1 MAQTKTQF
9 GYRSAPRSGSGGRE
23 AAEHAVVVV
32 GAGPVGLSLAID
44 LAQRGQSVVLL
55 DDADRIG
62 EGSRAICFSKR
73 SLEFWDR
80 LGIGQRMVDKGV
92 VWSVGKIFHGDSQ
105 LYQFNLLPEE
115 GHKRPAFINLQQF
128 YAEAYLVDRVEEL
141 PAIDLRWRNKVIGLE
156 QRNDHVRADDRDAGW
171 PLSAARRLSSSPA
184 TAPVRRCG
192 RWSGAEFAGQVFED
206 QFLIADV
213 KMTAEFPTERWFWFD
228 PPFHAGRSALLH
240 KQPDDIWRIDLQL
253 SRYADPAFEKQPEN
267 VRPRIARM
275 LGHDKFDFE
284 WISLYKFQCRRMDRF
299 IHGRVIFAGDAAHQ
313 VSPFGARGAN
323 SGLEDAENIAWKLDR
338 VLRGTSPEA
347 LLESY
352 HTERSA
358 AADENIRESTRS
370 TDFMAPASHQEA
382 RLRKAVL
389 SLAKETEFGKRM
401 VNGGRLS
408 VPSIYDTPLSTADG
422 DAWRGGPRPGASM
435 PDAPIAAPIW
445 PADVPDRSF
454 HRRGNAVHAAGVRQ
468 WRGDRCA
475 RGRWPIRIGGEG
487 GFADRQG
494 TGWRAL
500 RRRTRHRLSAAARRL
515 CRRALPAPDAGRRST
530 PRWRAPPAEL
540 RFCHDAVHQLEFCQA
555 GRCLPRHR
563 RGASRVER
571 DAKRRPRCRAGA
583 GARQSYRRHRGAAMK
598 PSRSPSGGCSMPA
611 SSSNSSNNRI
621 HGLER
626 RKGLN

>member
-1 MAQTKTQF
+1 MVADATILSPAPPLGQSNMSMAQSRNQF
-9 GYRSAPRSGSGGRE
+9 GYRRHADQDRSGAD
-23 AAEHAVVVV
+23 AAEHPVVVV

-80 LGIGQRMVDKGV
+80 LGVGSRMVDKGV
-92 VWSVGKIFHGDSQ
+92 VWSVGKIFHGTSQ

-128 YAEAYLVDRVEEL
+128 HAEAYLVDRVQQL
-141 PAIDLRWRNKVIGLE
+141 AAIDLRWRNRVIGLE
-156 QRNDHVRADDRDAGW
+156 QRNDHSVLTIETPDGPYLLRATYVVACDG
-171 PLSAARRLSSSPA
+171 ARSSLRKM
-184 TAPVRRCG
+184 V
-192 RWSGAEFAGQVFED
+192 GAEFAGKVFED

-253 SRYADPAFEKQPEN
+253 NRYADPAVEKLPEN
-267 VRPRIARM
+267 VRPRVARM

-323 SGLEDAENIAWKLDR
+323 SGLEDAENLSWKLDR
-338 VLRGTSPEA
+338 VLRRLSPES
-347 LLESY
+347 LLKSY

-370 TDFMAPASHQEA
+370 TDFMAPNSHQEA

-401 VNGGRLS
+401 VNAGRLS
-408 VPSIYDTPLSTADG
+408 VPSIYDSPLSTADC
-422 DAWRGGPRPGASM
+422 DTWRGGAQPGASM
-435 PDAPIAAPIW
+435 LDAPI
-445 PADVPDRSF
+445 D
-454 HRRGNAVHAAGVRQ
+454 
-468 WRGDRCA
+468 A
-475 RGRWPIRIGGEG
+475 RGGELRFLTDAFIRAGTRFTLLEFTNGVAVDAPDGVGVIRIGGND
-487 GFADRQG
+487 GFADSAG
-494 TGWRAL
+494 V
-500 RRRTRHRLSAAARRL
+500 AAARYDAEPGTAYLLRPDGYIAA
-515 CRRALPAPDAGRRST
+515 RFRHPTRAALDAALA
-530 PRWRAPPAEL
+530 RA
-540 RFCHDAVHQLEFCQA
+540 A
-555 GRCLPRHR
+555 GI
-563 RGASRVER
+563 
-571 DAKRRPRCRAGA
+571 D
-583 GARQSYRRHRGAAMK
+583 
-598 PSRSPSGGCSMPA
+598 
-611 SSSNSSNNRI
+611 
-621 HGLER
+621 
-626 RKGLN
+626 

>member
-1 MAQTKTQF
+1 MKSLGQSKVERMVQQSKTQF
-9 GYRSAPRSGSGGRE
+9 GYRRHPDQDRIGAD
-23 AAEHAVVVV
+23 AAQYPVVVV

-44 LAQRGQSVVLL
+44 LAQRGLPVLLL

-80 LGIGQRMVDKGV
+80 LGVGGRMVDKGV
-92 VWSVGKIFHGDSQ
+92 VWSVGKIFHGASQ
-105 LYQFNLLPEE
+105 LFQFDLLPEQ

-128 YAEAYLVDRVEEL
+128 HAEAYLVDRVQEL

-156 QRNDHVRADDRDAGW
+156 QRNDLVVLTIETPDGPYRIRAAYVVACDG
-171 PLSAARRLSSSPA
+171 ARSSLRQM
-184 TAPVRRCG
+184 V
-192 RWSGAEFAGQVFED
+192 GAEFAGKVFED

-253 SRYADPAFEKQPEN
+253 HPDADPAIEKLPEN
-267 VRPRIARM
+267 VRPRVARM
-275 LGHDKFDFE
+275 LGHDKFEFE

-323 SGLEDAENIAWKLDR
+323 SGLEDAENLAWKLDR
-338 VLRGTSPEA
+338 VLRKTSPEA

-352 HTERSA
+352 HAERSG

-370 TDFMAPASHQEA
+370 TDFMAPGSRQEA

-401 VNGGRLS
+401 INGGRLS
-408 VPSIYDTPLSTADG
+408 VPSIYDSPLSTADC

-435 PDAPIAAPIW
+435 PDAPLAAPAGDPTFLTEAFIK
-445 PADVPDRSF
+445 AGTRFTLLEFGNGGAVDLPD
-454 HRRGNAVHAAGVRQ
+454 GV
-468 WRGDRCA
+468 GV
-475 RGRWPIRIGGEG
+475 IRIGGND
-487 GFADRQG
+487 GFSD
-494 TGWRAL
+494 
-500 RRRTRHRLSAAARRL
+500 SAGL
-515 CRRALPAPDAGRRST
+515 
-530 PRWRAPPAEL
+530 
-540 RFCHDAVHQLEFCQA
+540 
-555 GRCLPRHR
+555 
-563 RGASRVER
+563 
-571 DAKRRPRCRAGA
+571 A
-583 GARQSYRRHRGAAMK
+583 GARYDAEPGTAYLLRPDGYVAARFRHPTRSVLETALARAA
-598 PSRSPSGGCSMPA
+598 GH
-611 SSSNSSNNRI
+611 N
-621 HGLER
+621 
-626 RKGLN
+626 

>member
-9 GYRSAPRSGSGGRE
+9 GYRRHSDQERAGAN

-92 VWSVGKIFHGDSQ
+92 VWSVGKIFHGEQQ

-128 YAEAYLVDRVEEL
+128 YAEAYLVDRVGEL
-141 PAIDLRWRNKVIGLE
+141 PAIDLRWRNKVTGIE
-156 QRNDHVRADDRDAGW
+156 PHNDHVALTIQTPDGPYR
-171 PLSAARRLSSSPA
+171 LAAQYVVACDGAKSSLRQM
-184 TAPVRRCG
+184 V
-192 RWSGAEFAGQVFED
+192 GAEFAGQVFED

-213 KMTAEFPTERWFWFD
+213 RMTAAFPTERWFWFD

-253 SRYADPAFEKQPEN
+253 NRFADPSIEKLPEN

-284 WISLYKFQCRRMDRF
+284 WISLYKFQCRRMNKF

-323 SGLEDAENIAWKLDR
+323 SGLEDAENLAWKLDR

-347 LLESY
+347 LLQSY
-352 HTERSA
+352 HAERSA

-370 TDFMAPASHQEA
+370 TDFMAPNSHQEA

-401 VNGGRLS
+401 VNAGRLS
-408 VPSIYDTPLSTADG
+408 TPSVYATPLSTVDG
-422 DAWRGGPRPGASM
+422 DNWRSGPCPGTSM
-435 PDAPIAAPIW
+435 SDAPVAGARGEPKYLTEAFIGAGMQFTLLAFGNGAAPEL
-445 PADVPDRSF
+445 PEGV
-454 HRRGNAVHAAGVRQ
+454 AA
-468 WRGDRCA
+468 
-475 RGRWPIRIGGEG
+475 IRVGGEDG
-487 GFADRQG
+487 LVDSAG
-494 TGWRAL
+494 L
-500 RRRTRHRLSAAARRL
+500 AAARYDAEPGTAYLLRPDGYVAARFRHPTREGL
-515 CRRALPAPDAGRRST
+515 DTALARAAG
-530 PRWRAPPAEL
+530 
-540 RFCHDAVHQLEFCQA
+540 H
-555 GRCLPRHR
+555 
-563 RGASRVER
+563 
-571 DAKRRPRCRAGA
+571 
-583 GARQSYRRHRGAAMK
+583 
-598 PSRSPSGGCSMPA
+598 
-611 SSSNSSNNRI
+611 N
-621 HGLER
+621 
-626 RKGLN
+626 

>member
-1 MAQTKTQF
+1 MALTKTQF
-9 GYRSAPRSGSGGRE
+9 GYRRHPDQDRSGAN
-23 AAEHAVVVV
+23 AAEYPVVVV

-92 VWSVGKIFHGDSQ
+92 VWSVGKIFHGEQQ

-141 PAIDLRWRNKVIGLE
+141 AAVDLRWRNKVVGLE
-156 QRNDHVRADDRDAGW
+156 QRNDHVLLTVETPDGPYRLHAGFVVACDGAR
-171 PLSAARRLSSSPA
+171 SALRQM
-184 TAPVRRCG
+184 V
-192 RWSGAEFAGQVFED
+192 GAEFAGRVFED

-213 KMTAEFPTERWFWFD
+213 KMTAAFPTERWFWFD

-253 SRYADPAFEKQPEN
+253 SRFADPAVEKRPEN

-275 LGHDKFDFE
+275 LGHEDFEFE
-284 WISLYKFQCRRMDRF
+284 WISLYKFQCRRMDKF
-299 IHGRVIFAGDAAHQ
+299 IHGRVMFAGDAAHQ

-323 SGLEDAENIAWKLDR
+323 SGLEDAENLAWKLDR
-338 VLRGTSPEA
+338 VLRKTSPEA

-370 TDFMAPASHQEA
+370 TDFMAPVSRQEA

-389 SLAKETEFGKRM
+389 ALAWETEFGKRM
-401 VNGGRLS
+401 INGGRLS
-408 VPSIYDTPLSTADG
+408 VPSVYDSALSTAD
-422 DAWRGGPRPGASM
+422 AERWHSGPQPGASM
-435 PDAPIAAPIW
+435 LDAPVAPRTGVSGYLTDAFIKAGKRFTLLAFANG
-445 PADVPDRSF
+445 ADV
-454 HRRGNAVHAAGVRQ
+454 
-468 WRGDRCA
+468 
-475 RGRWPIRIGGEG
+475 E
-487 GFADRQG
+487 
-494 TGWRAL
+494 
-500 RRRTRHRLSAAARRL
+500 
-515 CRRALPAPDAGRRST
+515 APDD
-530 PRWRAPPAEL
+530 
-540 RFCHDAVHQLEFCQA
+540 FAV
-555 GRCLPRHR
+555 
-563 RGASRVER
+563 
-571 DAKRRPRCRAGA
+571 
-583 GARQSYRRHRGAAMK
+583 
-598 PSRSPSGGCSMPA
+598 
-611 SSSNSSNNRI
+611 
-621 HGLER
+621 
-626 RKGLN
+626 

>member
-1 MAQTKTQF
+1 MAQAKAQF
-9 GYRSAPRSGSGGRE
+9 GYRRHPDQDCSGTDV
-23 AAEHAVVVV
+23 AEHPVVVV

-80 LGIGQRMVDKGV
+80 LGVGDRMVDKGV

-105 LYQFNLLPEE
+105 LYQFNLLPEQ

-141 PAIDLRWRNKVIGLE
+141 PAIDLRWRNKVVALE
-156 QRNDHVRADDRDAGW
+156 SRNDAVALTIATPDGAYKIHAHYVVACDG
-171 PLSAARRLSSSPA
+171 ARSSLRQM
-184 TAPVRRCG
+184 V
-192 RWSGAEFAGQVFED
+192 GAEFAGQVFED

-253 SRYADPAFEKQPEN
+253 SRDADPAVEKQPEN

-299 IHGRVIFAGDAAHQ
+299 VHGRVIFAGDAAHQ

-323 SGLEDAENIAWKLDR
+323 SGLEDAENLSWKLAR
-338 VLRGTSPEA
+338 LLRGQSPA
-347 LLESY
+347 SLLESY
-352 HTERSA
+352 HSERSA

-370 TDFMAPASHQEA
+370 TDFMAPGSRHEA
-382 RLRKAVL
+382 RLRQAVL

-408 VPSIYDTPLSTADG
+408 VPSIYDSPLSTADC
-422 DAWRGGPRPGASM
+422 DVWRGGPRPGASM
-435 PDAPIAAPIW
+435 LDAPMAEGSGRAKFLTEAFIEKGAKFTLLEFGNG
-445 PADVPDRSF
+445 PAVDTP
-454 HRRGNAVHAAGVRQ
+454 AGI
-468 WRGDRCA
+468 GA
-475 RGRWPIRIGGEG
+475 IRIGGEG
-487 GFADRQG
+487 GLIDAAG
-494 TGWRAL
+494 L
-500 RRRTRHRLSAAARRL
+500 AARRY
-515 CRRALPAPDAGRRST
+515 DAE
-530 PRWRAPPAEL
+530 P
-540 RFCHDAVHQLEFCQA
+540 
-555 GRCLPRHR
+555 
-563 RGASRVER
+563 
-571 DAKRRPRCRAGA
+571 
-583 GARQSYRRHRGAAMK
+583 GAAYLLR
-598 PSRSPSGGCSMPA
+598 PDGYVAARFRHPTRPALDAALARASGVS
-611 SSSNSSNNRI
+611 
-621 HGLER
+621 
-626 RKGLN
+626 